1 MKNCAF
7 LLAATAFLAAPSA
20 FAEPLDGTP
29 SRADTAETEEA
40 KDSPDSDIVVNG
52 RKQQK
57 EISGGALG
65 TRSNLE
71 TPFSITSVDS
81 DDIEKLRA
89 LTTADY
95 FVGDASVT
103 RDGGSRYN
111 IHSQW
116 VTVRGAAVRTQ
127 LYNGVP
133 LRDSQG
139 ADTPPEFL
147 EQVQLLKGAGSFIY
161 GYAAPG
167 GVINFVTKKPTET
180 LLANISV
187 GWQSAALFRQHV
199 DIGDTVGPVGFRLN
213 AVQEF
218 GRTYADSEILRQ
230 GAAIGL
236 RVDLS
241 PDIAWRTDAFYQRN
255 QIDGAEPSF
264 VVGGNASPAVPTY
277 RDRVVPAPV
286 SGRTRFAS
294 RDTYTDGRL
303 YSAITS
309 LTWQVNPD
317 WYVRLTGGQVG
328 NDHRLPYE
336 RIMLLNQAGDYS
348 LRLFNGRNVYRN
360 RLGSVFVEGKFATFG
375 LSHQLNL
382 GLDWRDSLGRHAE
395 NLATFQAGSN
405 IFRPVLARWTYDD
418 RRDLEIRPLGWNEE
432 KSAFVSDTITIADTV
447 SVIAGARYTDYHSRA
462 WAWRSQQR
470 TSDYRTDGVTPT
482 FALLYRPSSALTF
495 YGSYI
500 QALSEGT
507 IVSNLYDNVG
517 DILPALA
524 SRQYEVGAK
533 WEWDRFSGAVALF
546 RLDRGANFVTD
557 DNRLVQDGIE
567 RYQGI
572 EVSARVV
579 PVPTV
584 SLGASTTFVDGTHE
598 RATNRWLV
606 GRQLHG
612 VARVTAVFDA
622 SYDPAFL
629 AGVGLRALVRYQGK
643 AAIFNNQPRDWT
655 VYTPG
660 VWLATLGGDYRFQ
673 LGGREFTLRGQVQNL
688 FDTRY
693 WNSGTSTCCY
703 SLSPGQPRTA
713 SIDLKVSL

>member
-1 MKNCAF
+1 MKNRACLFAASA
-7 LLAATAFLAAPSA
+7 LLAAPPA
-20 FAEPLDGTP
+20 FAGPNEATP
-29 SRADTAETEEA
+29 ASADTAPST
-40 KDSPDSDIVVNG
+40 DTDDDSDGLIVVNG
-52 RKQQK
+52 RVQKKQ
-57 EISGGALG
+57 ISGGALG

-71 TPFSITSVDS
+71 TPFSIATVDAG
-81 DDIEKLRA
+81 DIEELRA

-116 VTVRGAAVRTQ
+116 VTVRGAAVRAF

-133 LRDSQG
+133 IRDAQG

-167 GVINFVTKKPTET
+167 GVINYVTKKPTET
-180 LLANISV
+180 LKADINI

-199 DIGDTVGPVGFRLN
+199 DIGDTIGPVGFRFN

-218 GRTYADSEILRQ
+218 GRTYADSQILRR
-230 GAAIGL
+230 GAALAL
-236 RVDLS
+236 RFDLA
-241 PDIAWRTDAFYQRN
+241 PNLVWRGDAFYQRN
-255 QIDGAEPSF
+255 EIDGAEPSF
-264 VVGGNASPAVPTY
+264 VVGGNASPAVSTY
-277 RDRVVPAPV
+277 RDREVPAPV

-294 RDTYTDGRL
+294 RDTYTDGKL

-309 LTWQVNPD
+309 LTWHIDPD
-317 WYVRLTGGQVG
+317 WYVRATGGEVG

-336 RIMLLNQAGDYS
+336 RIMLLNRAGDYA

-360 RLGSVFVEGKFATFG
+360 RLGSLFVEGKFATFG
-375 LSHQLNL
+375 VAHQLNL

-405 IFRPVLARWTYDD
+405 LFRPVPARWTFDD

-432 KSAFVSDTITIADTV
+432 KSAFVSDTVTLADRV
-447 SVIAGARYTDYHSRA
+447 SIIAGARYTDYHSKA
-462 WAWRSQQR
+462 WVWRTRQQ
-470 TSDYRTDGVTPT
+470 TSDYRSDGVTPT
-482 FALLYRPSSALTF
+482 FALLYRPSTALTV
-495 YGSYI
+495 YASYI

-507 IVSNLYDNVG
+507 IVSNLYENVG
-517 DILPALA
+517 EILPALS
-524 SRQYEVGAK
+524 SRQVEIGTK
-533 WEWDRFSGAVALF
+533 WEWERFSGNIALF
-546 RLDRGANFVTD
+546 RLDRGANFVTG

-572 EVSARVV
+572 EVSARVR
-579 PVPTV
+579 PVDPL
-584 SLGASTTFVDGTHE
+584 SIGASATFVDGEHQQ
-598 RATNRWLV
+598 ATNRWLI
-606 GRQLHG
+606 GRPLHG
-612 VARVTAVFDA
+612 VARATAVIDA
-622 SYDPAFL
+622 AYDPAFL
-629 AGVGLRALVRYQGK
+629 PGFGLRGLVRYQGR

-655 VYTPG
+655 VYTPA
-660 VWLATLGGDYRFQ
+660 VWLATIGGDYRFR
-673 LGGREFTLRGQVQNL
+673 LGGRDLILRGQVQNL

-713 SIDLKVSL
+713 SLDLKLSL